1 MEKYLPLPL
10 FSMPEILNKN
20 HLNVANAWLEAIGKI
35 EILKKSDFNNRKKI
49 TIGYL
54 SSDFRLHP
62 LYYLIKDVLINHDR
76 EKFTVKL
83 FYSGLQDGS
92 DQLEEFK
99 KISDAYFNITAD
111 E

>member
-20 HLNVANAWLEAIGKI
+20 HLNVANAWLKQSEKLRYLRSQ
-35 EILKKSDFNNRKKI
+35 ILTTENKI